1 MCKFLSTRPTQSV
14 ALCVTVTGEHPFR
27 DKALLYRFWQD
38 KEGAAGSPSQDQVVW
53 AEDQLNTC
61 LSVLTQKGPDAIMR
75 MIMRKPWVSYPV
87 TLMHLCQWE
96 TAFPLWFQHTTYRIY
111 LNIRWEY
118 FPHLLSEKWV
128 VCLIMTRRFAA
139 FLYVYFPADLKW
151 WRRFS
156 YVQDHFMFR

>member
-1 MCKFLSTRPTQSV
+1 MV
-14 ALCVTVTGEHPFR
+14 LCVTVTGEHHFR

-38 KEGAAGSPSQDQVVW
+38 KEGAAGLPSQDQVVW

-75 MIMRKPWVSYPV
+75 MILRKPWVSSPE

-96 TAFPLWFQHTTYRIY
+96 PAFPFQIQDTTFHIY
-111 LNIRWEY
+111 LNIRWEF

-128 VCLIMTRRFAA
+128 VCLLMTCRVAA
-139 FLYVYFPADLKW
+139 FLYFPEDLKLW
-151 WRRFS
+151 TGFS
-156 YVQDHFMFR
+156 YVQNHFRFR